1 MHRGGVVTGLSLQV
15 REPAGEREL
24 GLPCA
29 FGGSPSDPLRIP
41 GVDNLTVGV
50 FEQFD
55 GVFGVRFIDGAP
67 GDALSSSGSSA
78 GRPRLNGRSLAAG
91 EFHELFAGDVLS
103 VGEALIVVDGTGP
116 AIDVR
121 HLQGND
127 TLPPLRPTVQEGGED
142 DAATTAITAVAVDP
156 GASDAGAEGPVAAVA
171 RKTRASQRRQW
182 VTALLL
188 LGTVVGLLV
197 WVSLSMQSVTVVVTP
212 AEATVRGS
220 GISWRSGQL
229 LFLRPGPQVVTA
241 RAAGHRDMTRNIQVR
256 EGEPLRVDL
265 RLDPLPGVLELD
277 TGGVAAQVF
286 IDGAEAGRA
295 PGSIEVAAGERT
307 LTLRAP
313 RFLDALQ
320 KVKVEGRGV
329 RQPLR
334 IEMRSN
340 WGRLEASVSA
350 GAASLSVDGAAA
362 LPMPV
367 SLELPAGMHRLE
379 VVAPGV
385 RPWRS
390 AVLVKAGET
399 LRVGPIELGA
409 PDMTVSLRS
418 QPSGAQVTVGGSF
431 RGRTPIEIGLAPG
444 VDHDLE
450 FALQGYTSATRRIAA
465 QAGKRE
471 GMTVVLQPVLVEL
484 TVHGEP
490 IEAEISVDGVPR
502 GRSPITLKLPA
513 RPHRIEVRHKGSEP
527 QQFAVDLSPAVART
541 LDYSLRPAGR
551 PEGWKPAA
559 ATLTTGAGRT
569 LQLMP
574 PGSFVMGSER
584 REQGRRANESS
595 RRITLSRPFY
605 IAAREVTNGDFR
617 RFRPGHASGFVD
629 RRSIDLDGQS
639 VSGVAW
645 ADAVEYCNWL
655 SAQDG
660 LPPAYE
666 KSGGEWTLRQPVT
679 TGYRLP
685 TEAEWEYAAR
695 QVPLSG
701 RARRYEW
708 GDDLPPPPG
717 YANLAGTETA
727 ATLPRVLDG
736 WQDEYPS
743 VAPPGK
749 HGANGLGLFDLTGNV
764 SEWVHDA
771 YASFDASGGGTDP
784 FGPAATGSR
793 RVIKGSN
800 WRTASFSELRPAWR
814 EGADG
819 GSQDIGFRVARYAE

>member
-1 MHRGGVVTGLSLQV
+1 MTGLSLQV
-15 REPAGEREL
+15 REPAGAREL

-29 FGGSPSDPLRIP
+29 FGGSPADLLRIP
-41 GVDNLTVGV
+41 GVDDVTVGV

-55 GVFGVRFIDGAP
+55 GAFGVRLIDSAP
-67 GDALSSSGSSA
+67 DDAITSSGTSSD
-78 GRPRLNGRSLAAG
+78 RPRLNGRSLAAG
-91 EFHELFAGDVLS
+91 EFHELVAGDVLS
-103 VGEALIVVDGTGP
+103 VGAALIVVDGAGP

-127 TLPPLRPTVQEGGED
+127 TLPPLRLTVEERDED
-142 DAATTAITAVAVDP
+142 DAATTAITAVAVGPDAP
-156 GASDAGAEGPVAAVA
+156 GAGAAGPVTAAVRTA
-171 RKTRASQRRQW
+171 RASRRRQW
-182 VTALLL
+182 VTVLLL
-188 LGTVVGLLV
+188 LGTVVGLLG
-197 WVSLSMQSVTVVVTP
+197 WVLLSLQSVTVVVTP
-212 AEATVRGS
+212 ADATVRGS

-256 EGEPLRVDL
+256 EGEPLRLDL
-265 RLDPLPGVLELD
+265 RLEPLPGVLELD
-277 TGGVAAQVF
+277 TGGVAVQVF

-418 QPSGAQVTVGGSF
+418 QPTGAQVTVGGAF
-431 RGRTPIEIGLAPG
+431 RGRTPIDVELAPG
-444 VDHDLE
+444 VDHDVG
-450 FALQGYTSATRRIAA
+450 FALQGYATASRRIAA
-465 QAGKRE
+465 LAGKRE
-471 GMTVVLQPVLVEL
+471 GMTVVLQPVLVAL
-484 TVHGEP
+484 TVQGEP
-490 IEAEISVDGVPR
+490 IDAEIWVDGVSR
-502 GRSPITLKLPA
+502 GDSPITLQLPA
-513 RPHRIEVRHKGSEP
+513 RPYRVEVRHKGSEP
-527 QQFAVDLSPAVART
+527 QQFAVDLSAAVART

-559 ATLTTGAGRT
+559 ATFTTGAART

-574 PGSFVMGSER
+574 PGTFVMGSER
-584 REQGRRANESS
+584 REQGRRANEPL
-595 RRITLSRPFY
+595 RRVTLSRPFY
-605 IAAREVTNGDFR
+605 LAAREVTNGDFR
-617 RFRPGHASGFVD
+617 RFRPAHASGAVD

-639 VSGVAW
+639 VTGVAW

-666 KSGGEWTLRQPVT
+666 KSGSDWTLRQPVT

-695 QVPLSG
+695 QVPSAG

-727 ATLPRVLDG
+727 ATLPRVLEG

-749 HGANGLGLFDLTGNV
+749 HAANGLGLFDLTGNV

-771 YASFDASGGGTDP
+771 YASFDAAGGGTDP

-800 WRTASFSELRPAWR
+800 WRTAAFPELRPAWR

>member
-1 MHRGGVVTGLSLQV
+1 MTGLSMQV

-29 FGGSPSDPLRIP
+29 FGGSSADLLRIP
-41 GVDNLTVGV
+41 GVGDVTIGV
-50 FEQFD
+50 FEQLD
-55 GVFGVRFIDGAP
+55 GAFGVRLIDGAS
-67 GDALSSSGSSA
+67 GDAITSSGSSP
-78 GRPRLNGRSLAAG
+78 GRARLNGRSLSAG
-91 EFHELFAGDVLS
+91 EFHELVAGDVLS
-103 VGEALIVVDGTGP
+103 VGEALIVVDGAGLS
-116 AIDVR
+116 IDVR

-127 TLPPLRPTVQEGGED
+127 TLPPLRTTVEECDED
-142 DAATTAITAVAVDP
+142 DAATTAITAVAVGPDAP
-156 GASDAGAEGPVAAVA
+156 GAGAVGLVTAAA
-171 RKTRASQRRQW
+171 RTARASQRRRW
-182 VTALLL
+182 VGALLL
-188 LGTVVGLLV
+188 LGTVVGLLG
-197 WVSLSMQSVTVVVTP
+197 WILLSMQSVTVVVTP

-241 RAAGHRDMTRNIQVR
+241 RAAGHRDMTRSVQVR
-256 EGEPLRVDL
+256 EDEPLRLDL
-265 RLDPLPGVLELD
+265 RLEPLPGVLELD

-367 SLELPAGMHRLE
+367 SVELPAGMHRLE

-390 AVLVKAGET
+390 AVLVKADET
-399 LRVGPIELGA
+399 LRIGPIELGA

-418 QPSGAQVTVGGSF
+418 QPTGAQVTVGGAF
-431 RGRTPIEIGLAPG
+431 RGRTPIDVELAPG
-444 VDHDLE
+444 IDHDVG
-450 FALQGYTSATRRIAA
+450 FALQGYAPASRRIAA

-471 GMTVVLQPVLVEL
+471 GMTVVLQPVLVAL
-484 TVHGEP
+484 TVQGEP
-490 IEAEISVDGVPR
+490 IEAEIWVDGVSR
-502 GRSPITLKLPA
+502 GATPVTLQLPA
-513 RPHRIEVRHKGSEP
+513 RPHRIEVRQKGSET
-527 QQFAVDLSPAVART
+527 QEFVVDLSSAVART

-574 PGSFVMGSER
+574 PGTFVMGSER
-584 REQGRRANESS
+584 REQGRRANEPS

-617 RFRPGHASGFVD
+617 RFRPAHASGAVD

-639 VSGVAW
+639 VTGVAW

-666 KSGGEWTLRQPVT
+666 KSGGDWTLRQPVT

-695 QVPLSG
+695 QVPSAG

-749 HGANGLGLFDLTGNV
+749 HAANGLGLFDLTGNV

-771 YASFDASGGGTDP
+771 YASFDAAGGGTDP

>member
-1 MHRGGVVTGLSLQV
+1 MTGLSLQV
-15 REPAGEREL
+15 REPAGAREL

-29 FGGSPSDPLRIP
+29 FGGSPADLLRIP
-41 GVDNLTVGV
+41 GVDDVTVGV

-55 GVFGVRFIDGAP
+55 GAFGVRLIDGAP
-67 GDALSSSGSSA
+67 DDAITSSGTSS
-78 GRPRLNGRSLAAG
+78 GRSRLNGRSLAAG
-91 EFHELFAGDVLS
+91 EFHELVSGDVLS
-103 VGEALIVVDGTGP
+103 VGAALIVVDGAGP

-127 TLPPLRPTVQEGGED
+127 TLPPLRLTVEERDED
-142 DAATTAITAVAVDP
+142 DAATTAITAVAVGPDAP
-156 GASDAGAEGPVAAVA
+156 DAGAAGPVTAAA
-171 RKTRASQRRQW
+171 RTARASRRRQW
-182 VTALLL
+182 VTVLLL
-188 LGTVVGLLV
+188 LGTVVGLLG
-197 WVSLSMQSVTVVVTP
+197 WVLLSLQSVTVVVTP

-229 LFLRPGPQVVTA
+229 LFLRPGPQGVTA

-256 EGEPLRVDL
+256 EGEPLRLDL
-265 RLDPLPGVLELD
+265 RLEPLPGVLELD

-320 KVKVEGRGV
+320 KVTVEGRGV

-379 VVAPGV
+379 VTAPDV

-418 QPSGAQVTVGGSF
+418 QPTGAQVTVGGAF
-431 RGRTPIEIGLAPG
+431 RGRTPIDVELAPG
-444 VDHDLE
+444 VDHDVG
-450 FALQGYTSATRRIAA
+450 FALQGYAPASRRIAA
-465 QAGKRE
+465 LAGKRE
-471 GMTVVLQPVLVEL
+471 GMTVVLQPVLVAL
-484 TVHGEP
+484 TVQGEP
-490 IEAEISVDGVPR
+490 IDAEIWVDGVSR
-502 GRSPITLKLPA
+502 GDSPSTLQLPA
-513 RPHRIEVRHKGSEP
+513 RPYRVEVRHKGSEP
-527 QQFAVDLSPAVART
+527 QQFAVDLSAAVART

-559 ATLTTGAGRT
+559 ATLTTGAARM

-574 PGSFVMGSER
+574 PGTFVMGSER
-584 REQGRRANESS
+584 REQGRRTNEPL

-605 IAAREVTNGDFR
+605 LAAREVTNSDFR
-617 RFRPGHASGFVD
+617 RFRPAHASGAVD

-639 VSGVAW
+639 VTGVAW
-645 ADAVEYCNWL
+645 AEAVEYCNWL

-666 KSGGEWTLRQPVT
+666 KSGGDWTLRQPVT

-695 QVPLSG
+695 QVPSAG

-727 ATLPRVLDG
+727 ATLPRVLEG

-749 HGANGLGLFDLTGNV
+749 HAANGLGLFDLTGNV

-771 YASFDASGGGTDP
+771 YASFDAAGGGTDP

-800 WRTASFSELRPAWR
+800 WRTAAFPELRPAWR

>member
-1 MHRGGVVTGLSLQV
+1 MTGLSLQV
-15 REPAGEREL
+15 REPAGAREL

-29 FGGSPSDPLRIP
+29 FGGSPADLLRIP
-41 GVDNLTVGV
+41 GVDDVTVGV

-55 GVFGVRFIDGAP
+55 GAFGVRLIDSAP
-67 GDALSSSGSSA
+67 DDAITSSGTSSD
-78 GRPRLNGRSLAAG
+78 RPRLNGRSLAAG
-91 EFHELFAGDVLS
+91 EFHELVAGDVLS
-103 VGEALIVVDGTGP
+103 VGAALIVVDGAGP

-127 TLPPLRPTVQEGGED
+127 TLPPLRLTVEERDED
-142 DAATTAITAVAVDP
+142 DAATTAITAVAVGPDAP
-156 GASDAGAEGPVAAVA
+156 GAGAAGPVTAAVRTA
-171 RKTRASQRRQW
+171 RASRRRQW
-182 VTALLL
+182 VTVLLL
-188 LGTVVGLLV
+188 LGTVVGLLG
-197 WVSLSMQSVTVVVTP
+197 WVLLSLQSVTVVVTP

-256 EGEPLRVDL
+256 EGEPLRLDL
-265 RLDPLPGVLELD
+265 RLEPLPGVLELD
-277 TGGVAAQVF
+277 TGGVAVQVF

-418 QPSGAQVTVGGSF
+418 QPTGAQVTVGGAF
-431 RGRTPIEIGLAPG
+431 RGRTPIDVELAPG
-444 VDHDLE
+444 VDHDVG
-450 FALQGYTSATRRIAA
+450 FALQGYATASRRIAA
-465 QAGKRE
+465 LAGKRE
-471 GMTVVLQPVLVEL
+471 GMTVVLQPVLVAL
-484 TVHGEP
+484 TVQGEP
-490 IEAEISVDGVPR
+490 IDAEIWVDGVSR
-502 GRSPITLKLPA
+502 GDSPITLQLPA
-513 RPHRIEVRHKGSEP
+513 RPYRVEVRHKGSEP
-527 QQFAVDLSPAVART
+527 QQFAVDLSAAVART

-559 ATLTTGAGRT
+559 ATLMTGAART

-574 PGSFVMGSER
+574 PGTFVMGSER
-584 REQGRRANESS
+584 REQGRRANEPL
-595 RRITLSRPFY
+595 RRVTLSRPFY
-605 IAAREVTNGDFR
+605 LAAREVTNGDFR
-617 RFRPGHASGFVD
+617 RFRSAHASGAVD

-639 VSGVAW
+639 VTGVAW
-645 ADAVEYCNWL
+645 AETVEYCNWL

-666 KSGGEWTLRQPVT
+666 KSGSDWTLRQPVT

-695 QVPLSG
+695 QVPSAG

-727 ATLPRVLDG
+727 ATLPRVLEG

-749 HGANGLGLFDLTGNV
+749 HAANGLGLFDLTGNV

-771 YASFDASGGGTDP
+771 YASFDAAGGGTDP

-800 WRTASFSELRPAWR
+800 WRTAAFPELRPAWR

>member
-1 MHRGGVVTGLSLQV
+1 MTGLSLQV
-15 REPAGEREL
+15 REPAGAREL

-29 FGGSPSDPLRIP
+29 FGGSPADLLRIP
-41 GVDNLTVGV
+41 GVDDVTVGV

-55 GVFGVRFIDGAP
+55 GAFGVRLIDSAP
-67 GDALSSSGSSA
+67 DDAITSSGTSSD
-78 GRPRLNGRSLAAG
+78 RPRLNGRSLAAG
-91 EFHELFAGDVLS
+91 EFHELVAGDVLS
-103 VGEALIVVDGTGP
+103 VGAALIVVDGAGP

-127 TLPPLRPTVQEGGED
+127 TLPPLRLTVEERDED
-142 DAATTAITAVAVDP
+142 DAATTAITAVAVGPDAP
-156 GASDAGAEGPVAAVA
+156 DAGAAGPVTAAA
-171 RKTRASQRRQW
+171 RTARASRRRQW
-182 VTALLL
+182 VTVLLL
-188 LGTVVGLLV
+188 LGTVVGLLG
-197 WVSLSMQSVTVVVTP
+197 WVLLSLQSVTVVVTP
-212 AEATVRGS
+212 ADATVRGS

-256 EGEPLRVDL
+256 EGEPLRLDL
-265 RLDPLPGVLELD
+265 RLEPLPGVLELD
-277 TGGVAAQVF
+277 TGGVAVQVF

-340 WGRLEASVSA
+340 WGRLEASVRA

-379 VVAPGV
+379 VAAPDV

-418 QPSGAQVTVGGSF
+418 QPTGAQVTVGGAF
-431 RGRTPIEIGLAPG
+431 RGRTPIDVELAPG
-444 VDHDLE
+444 VDHDVG
-450 FALQGYTSATRRIAA
+450 FALQGYAPASRRIAA
-465 QAGKRE
+465 LAGKRE
-471 GMTVVLQPVLVEL
+471 GMTVVLQPVLVAL
-484 TVHGEP
+484 TVQGEP
-490 IEAEISVDGVPR
+490 IDAEIWVDGVSR
-502 GRSPITLKLPA
+502 GDSPITLQLPA
-513 RPHRIEVRHKGSEP
+513 RPYRVEVRHKGSEP
-527 QQFAVDLSPAVART
+527 QQFAVDLSAAVART

-559 ATLTTGAGRT
+559 ATLTTGAARM

-574 PGSFVMGSER
+574 PGTFVMGSER
-584 REQGRRANESS
+584 REQGRRANEPL

-605 IAAREVTNGDFR
+605 LAAREVTNGDFR
-617 RFRPGHASGFVD
+617 RFRPAHASGAVD

-639 VSGVAW
+639 VTGVAW
-645 ADAVEYCNWL
+645 AETVEYCNWL

-666 KSGGEWTLRQPVT
+666 KSGSDWTLRQPVT

-695 QVPLSG
+695 QVPSAG

-727 ATLPRVLDG
+727 ATLPRVLEG

-749 HGANGLGLFDLTGNV
+749 HAANGLGLFDLTGNV

-771 YASFDASGGGTDP
+771 YASFDAAGGGTDP

-800 WRTASFSELRPAWR
+800 WRTAAFPELRPAWR

>member
-1 MHRGGVVTGLSLQV
+1 MTGLSLQV
-15 REPAGEREL
+15 REPAGAREL

-29 FGGSPSDPLRIP
+29 FGGSPADLLRIP
-41 GVDNLTVGV
+41 GVDDVTVGV

-55 GVFGVRFIDGAP
+55 GAFGIRLIDGAP
-67 GDALSSSGSSA
+67 DDAITSSGISSGTSS
-78 GRPRLNGRSLAAG
+78 GRSRLNGRLLAAG
-91 EFHELFAGDVLS
+91 EFHELVSGDVLS
-103 VGEALIVVDGTGP
+103 VGAALIVVDGAGP

-127 TLPPLRPTVQEGGED
+127 TLPPLRLTVEERDED
-142 DAATTAITAVAVDP
+142 DAATTAITAVAVGPDAP
-156 GASDAGAEGPVAAVA
+156 GAGAAGPVTAAA
-171 RKTRASQRRQW
+171 RTARASRRRQW
-182 VTALLL
+182 VTVLL
-188 LGTVVGLLV
+188 LGTVVGLLG
-197 WVSLSMQSVTVVVTP
+197 WVLLSLQSVTVVVTP

-229 LFLRPGPQVVTA
+229 LFLRPGPQGVTA

-256 EGEPLRVDL
+256 EGEPLRLDL
-265 RLDPLPGVLELD
+265 RLEPLPGVLELD
-277 TGGVAAQVF
+277 TGGVVAQVF

-379 VVAPGV
+379 VAAPDV

-418 QPSGAQVTVGGSF
+418 QPTGAQVTVGGAF
-431 RGRTPIEIGLAPG
+431 RGRTPIDVELAPG
-444 VDHDLE
+444 VDHDVG
-450 FALQGYTSATRRIAA
+450 FALQGYAPASRRIAA
-465 QAGKRE
+465 LAGKRE
-471 GMTVVLQPVLVEL
+471 GMTVVLQPVLVAL
-484 TVHGEP
+484 TVQGEP
-490 IEAEISVDGVPR
+490 IDAEIWVDGVSR
-502 GRSPITLKLPA
+502 GDSPITLQLPA
-513 RPHRIEVRHKGSEP
+513 RPYRVEVRHKGSEP
-527 QQFAVDLSPAVART
+527 QQFAVDLSAAVART

-559 ATLTTGAGRT
+559 ATLTTGAARM

-574 PGSFVMGSER
+574 PGTFVMGSER
-584 REQGRRANESS
+584 REQGRRANEPL

-605 IAAREVTNGDFR
+605 LAAREVTNGDFR
-617 RFRPGHASGFVD
+617 RFRPAHASGAVD

-639 VSGVAW
+639 VTGVAW
-645 ADAVEYCNWL
+645 AEAVEYCNWL

-666 KSGGEWTLRQPVT
+666 KSGGDWTLRQPVT

-695 QVPLSG
+695 QVPSAG

-727 ATLPRVLDG
+727 ATLPRVLEG

-749 HGANGLGLFDLTGNV
+749 HAANGLGLFDLTGNV

-771 YASFDASGGGTDP
+771 YASFDAAGGGTDP

-800 WRTASFSELRPAWR
+800 WRTAAFPELRPAWR

>member
-1 MHRGGVVTGLSLQV
+1 MS
-15 REPAGEREL
+15 
-24 GLPCA
+24 
-29 FGGSPSDPLRIP
+29 
-41 GVDNLTVGV
+41 
-50 FEQFD
+50 
-55 GVFGVRFIDGAP
+55 
-67 GDALSSSGSSA
+67 
-78 GRPRLNGRSLAAG
+78 
-91 EFHELFAGDVLS
+91 
-103 VGEALIVVDGTGP
+103 
-116 AIDVR
+116 
-121 HLQGND
+121 
-127 TLPPLRPTVQEGGED
+127 
-142 DAATTAITAVAVDP
+142 
-156 GASDAGAEGPVAAVA
+156 
-171 RKTRASQRRQW
+171 
-182 VTALLL
+182 
-188 LGTVVGLLV
+188 
-197 WVSLSMQSVTVVVTP
+197 
-212 AEATVRGS
+212 
-220 GISWRSGQL
+220 
-229 LFLRPGPQVVTA
+229 
-241 RAAGHRDMTRNIQVR
+241 RNIQVR
-256 EGEPLRVDL
+256 EGESLRLDL
-265 RLDPLPGVLELD
+265 RLEPLPGVLELD
-277 TGGVAAQVF
+277 TGGVVAQVF

-418 QPSGAQVTVGGSF
+418 QPTGAQVTVGGSF
-431 RGRTPIEIGLAPG
+431 RGRTPIDVELAPG
-444 VDHDLE
+444 VDHDVG
-450 FALQGYTSATRRIAA
+450 FALQGYAPASRRIAA

-471 GMTVVLQPVLVEL
+471 GMTVVLQPVLVAL
-484 TVHGEP
+484 TVQGEP
-490 IEAEISVDGVPR
+490 IEAEIWVDGVSR
-502 GRSPITLKLPA
+502 GVSPITLQLPA
-513 RPHRIEVRHKGSEP
+513 RPHRVEVRHKGSEP
-527 QQFAVDLSPAVART
+527 QQFAVDLSAAVART

-584 REQGRRANESS
+584 REQGRRANEPL

-605 IAAREVTNGDFR
+605 LAAREVTNGDFR
-617 RFRPGHASGFVD
+617 RFRPVHASGAVD

-639 VSGVAW
+639 VTGVAW

-666 KSGGEWTLRQPVT
+666 KSGGDWALRQPVT

-695 QVPLSG
+695 QVPSAG

-708 GDDLPPPPG
+708 GDALPPPPG
-717 YANLAGTETA
+717 SANLAGIETA
-727 ATLPRVLDG
+727 ATLPRVLEG

-771 YASFDASGGGTDP
+771 YASFDAAGGGTDP
-784 FGPAATGSR
+784 LGPAATGSR